1 MNFIYFLS
9 SDDDSLP
16 FFSFFDWK
24 HFVRVC
30 AIEGRINY
38 QKILSVDS
46 LVGRSRHWGR
56 SRYGPELLRSPVL
69 TKGNTRAQ
77 GGNVKL

>member
-1 MNFIYFLS
+1 MDFMYFLS
-9 SDDDSLP
+9 SDDDSLA
-16 FFSFFDWK
+16 FSSFSDWK

-30 AIEGRINY
+30 TIQGRINY

-46 LVGRSRHWGR
+46 LVGWSRRWDRSQH
-56 SRYGPELLRSPVL
+56 GPVLLRNPVL

-77 GGNVKL
+77 GGNITL